1 MKNKYPLTQ
10 ELYNE
15 VVNSR
20 LVKNYLN
27 WLDEKHTMEIKAS
40 LERDGFLIKDNGIGY
55 WTMNQSDP
63 EDYEP
68 VSMDIASFAW
78 FLRYPINIERHRQY
92 LMRYA
97 QLPKKRSSVYLVLEA
112 VSTELPPYDDCDEN

>member
-40 LERDGFLIKDNGIGY
+40 LKGDGFLIKDNGIGY

-97 QLPKKRSSVYLVLEA
+97 QLPKTARKP
-112 VSTELPPYDDCDEN
+112 LPLGMGMNCGVR